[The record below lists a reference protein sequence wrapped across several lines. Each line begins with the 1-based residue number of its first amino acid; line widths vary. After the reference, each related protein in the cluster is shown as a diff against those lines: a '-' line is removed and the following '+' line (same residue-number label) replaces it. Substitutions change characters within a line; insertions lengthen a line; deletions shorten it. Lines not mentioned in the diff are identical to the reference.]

1 MRTTLPANAV
11 NCGPDLVGFRDS
23 AGEITHVRRDELN
36 DELLE
41 LYSDPEALRVFNQSV
56 EDFRDGRFVD
66 FVF

>member
-1 MRTTLPANAV
+1 MRTVLPDNAV
-11 NCGPDLVGFRDS
+11 DCGDVFVGFRDS
-23 AGEITHVRRDELN
+23 AGEITHVRLDELN

-41 LYSDPEALRVFNQSV
+41 LYSNPEALRVFNQSV